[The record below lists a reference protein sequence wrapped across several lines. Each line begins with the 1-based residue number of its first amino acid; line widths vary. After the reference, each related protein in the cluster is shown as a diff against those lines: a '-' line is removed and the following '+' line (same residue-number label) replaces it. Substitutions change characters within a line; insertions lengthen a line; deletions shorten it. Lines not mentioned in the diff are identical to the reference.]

1 MKKLIVRLIL
11 CLCVLMMGSAL
22 SAQEGTYVVTRKADK
37 IPVYNH
43 DNEIIGYLKRGD
55 KVFVT
60 LFHQTLPQSDGST
73 SDPMTIVEFNGEEGI
88 LHLESPDWMKC
99 LETTAIDP
107 DQLAEAGDPA
117 LPEQS
122 AALIFGLAL
131 GNLLL
136 LLLVAKPLNI
146 ITWQVRDRLKRK
158 GVALTIGVL
167 TLVWCLLELYIVYS
181 LDDPLW
187 FSRWREVGILKM
199 LGGLAGML
207 LWVFIQIALLNC
219 VVAGLAGMQRANFR
233 YFDYGMALIVTFVG
247 TWLVLILDTWK
258 VDWKFEAQL
267 GIAIAVVLYLCFSLR
282 HVLRQRAWLSALL
295 ILLIVLSGVPLI
307 CYVSLEAF
315 SRIMEIVMWIFI
327 ANVVIQG
334 LSSKR
339 FGGIPSEGDEIVQ
352 FFDYEN
358 GVTRHLYKDGP
369 NGYVDFS
376 DGSRWGKRGN
386 SGDFNRFS

>member
-11 CLCVLMMGSAL
+11 CLCGLMMVSAL

-60 LFHQTLPQSDGST
+60 LFHQSLPQTDGST
-73 SDPMTIVEFNGEEGI
+73 SEPLTIVEFNGEEGI
-88 LHLESPDWMKC
+88 LHLDSPDWMKC
-99 LETTAIDP
+99 LETSAVDP
-107 DQLAEAGDPA
+107 DQVAETSAPA

-122 AALIFGLAL
+122 ASLIFGLAL

-136 LLLVAKPLNI
+136 LLFVAKPLNI
-146 ITWQVRDRLKRK
+146 LTWQVRDRLKRK
-158 GVALTIGVL
+158 GVALAVGAL
-167 TLVWCLLELYIVYS
+167 TLAWCLLELYIVYS

-187 FSRWREVGILKM
+187 FSRWREVGFLKM
-199 LGGLAGML
+199 LGGLGGML
-207 LWVFIQIALLNC
+207 IWIFIQIVLLNS
-219 VVAGLAGMQRANFR
+219 VVAGLAGMQKTNYR

-247 TWLVLILDTWK
+247 TWLILILDTGK

-267 GIAIAVVLYLCFSLR
+267 GIAVAAVLYLGFSLR

-295 ILLIVLSGVPLI
+295 ILLILLSGVPLL

-315 SRIMEIVMWIFI
+315 SRIMEIVMWLFI

-339 FGGIPSEGDEIVQ
+339 FGGKPSEDDDIVQ
-352 FFDYEN
+352 YFDYEN
-358 GVTRHLYKDGP
+358 GITRQLYKDGS
-369 NGYVDFS
+369 NGYIDFS
-376 DGSRWGKRGN
+376 DGSRWGKRGD

>member
-1 MKKLIVRLIL
+1 MKKLLVRLIL
-11 CLCVLMMGSAL
+11 CLCVLMMGNAL

-60 LFHQTLPQSDGST
+60 LFHQSLPQTDGST
-73 SDPMTIVEFNGEEGI
+73 SEPMTIVEFNGEEGI
-88 LHLESPDWMKC
+88 LHLESPDWMEC
-99 LETTAIDP
+99 LETTAVDP
-107 DQLAEAGDPA
+107 DPSTQESGPA

-122 AALIFGLAL
+122 ASLIFGLAL

-136 LLLVAKPLNI
+136 LLLVAKPFNI
-146 ITWQVRDRLKRK
+146 ITWQVRDRMKRK
-158 GVALTIGVL
+158 GVALAIGVL
-167 TLVWCLLELYIVYS
+167 TLAWCLLELYIVYS

-187 FSRWREVGILKM
+187 FSRWREVGFLKM
-199 LGGLAGML
+199 LGGLGGML
-207 LWVFIQIALLNC
+207 LWIFIQIVLLNS
-219 VVAGLAGMQRANFR
+219 VVAGLAGMQKANYR

-247 TWLVLILDTWK
+247 TWLILILDTWK
-258 VDWKFEAQL
+258 ADWKFEAQL
-267 GIAIAVVLYLCFSLR
+267 GIAIAAGLYLCFNLR
-282 HVLRQRAWLSALL
+282 HVFRQRAWLSALL
-295 ILLIVLSGVPLI
+295 ILLSGVPLL

-315 SRIMEIVMWIFI
+315 SRIMEIAMWLFI

-339 FGGIPSEGDEIVQ
+339 FGGAPSEGDEIVQ
-352 FFDYEN
+352 YFDYEN
-358 GVTRHLYKDGP
+358 GITRHLYKDGS

-376 DGSRWGKRGN
+376 DGSRWGKRGD